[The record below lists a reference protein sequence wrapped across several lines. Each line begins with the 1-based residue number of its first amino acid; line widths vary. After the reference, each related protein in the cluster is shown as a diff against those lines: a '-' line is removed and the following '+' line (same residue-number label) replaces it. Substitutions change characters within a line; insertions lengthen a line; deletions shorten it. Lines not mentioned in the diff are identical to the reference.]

1 MNIHS
6 YVVQCFEFGL
16 QKNYQNPLWV
26 CRINY
31 FSCDPQTDLTHFD
44 VTNLLFK
51 EVIMSRKIKQ
61 AAVIGSGVMGGGIA
75 ALLASAGIKTVLL
88 DIVPFDL
95 TDEEKKDPAARNR
108 FVKAGLDTILK
119 SKPSLQ

>member
-1 MNIHS
+1 
-6 YVVQCFEFGL
+6 
-16 QKNYQNPLWV
+16 
-26 CRINY
+26 
-31 FSCDPQTDLTHFD
+31 
-44 VTNLLFK
+44 
-51 EVIMSRKIKQ
+51 MSRKIKQ

-108 FVKAGLDTILK
+108 FVNAGLDTILK
-119 SKPSLQ
+119 SKPSLLMQK